1 MMALDG
7 VYRWWQ
13 AERDHGTRLLRRR
26 AQVSFLSLS
35 LPLSLPLSLFLFKE
49 VGDGGDGG
57 SGGDGG
63 DGGDSGDSGGYP
75 SFHYSSSSTL
85 NSEVLSECAPEKMA
99 APTLSDSTKRILCKW
114 YGFIYFQT
122 GNLAEIKSI

>member
-1 MMALDG
+1 IGLTHYNLKK
-7 VYRWWQ
+7 YRSY
-13 AERDHGTRLLRRR
+13 GYRLT
-26 AQVSFLSLS
+26 AIANHF
-35 LPLSLPLSLFLFKE
+35 PI
-49 VGDGGDGG
+49 
-57 SGGDGG
+57 
-63 DGGDSGDSGGYP
+63 GYP